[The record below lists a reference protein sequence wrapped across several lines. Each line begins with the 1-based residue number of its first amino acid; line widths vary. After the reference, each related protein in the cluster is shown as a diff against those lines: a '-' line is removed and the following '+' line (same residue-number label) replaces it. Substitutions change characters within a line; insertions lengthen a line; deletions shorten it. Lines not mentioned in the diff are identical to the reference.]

1 LRAAVFAV
9 GVAGWIY
16 LVHVCTVR
24 SSLTLALVL
33 TPVALASVALFAA
46 ACARGPNLTRHP
58 NYSDFGFVR
67 ILAGGSCVAVLRLS
81 LGYPGGKLALAWLV
95 LLPAAIAATVTGFR
109 VLQLAFTRPEL
120 ESQATP
126 LGACIFGRAEEAFF
140 WGFVT
145 PALAVVRTPTELLA
159 FSCRLRGARLIGRFA
174 VDTPACFVPRGKRF
188 TMMTR
193 VGDADAHLWLGAV
206 PTWEWELF
214 APGIAPN
221 PELRS
226 ELST

>member
-1 LRAAVFAV
+1 M
-9 GVAGWIY
+9 
-16 LVHVCTVR
+16 R
-24 SSLTLALVL
+24 SSLALALVL
-33 TPVALASVALFAA
+33 TPVALADVAMFAA
-46 ACARGPNLTRHP
+46 ATARGPNLTKHP

-81 LGYPGGKLALAWLV
+81 LGYSGGRLVLAWL
-95 LLPAAIAATVTGFR
+95 LLFPLAVAATVTGFR
-109 VLQLAFTRPEL
+109 VLQVAFTRPKL
-120 ESQATP
+120 EAQATP
-126 LGACIFGRAEEAFF
+126 VGACIFGRAEEAFL

-145 PALAVVRTPTELLA
+145 PGLAVVRTPTELRA
-159 FSCRLRGARLIGRFA
+159 FSCRIRGARLIGHFGI
-174 VDTPACFVPRGKRF
+174 DTPACFVPGGKRF

-206 PTWEWELF
+206 PTWEWERF